1 MSEKFIYAILGPG
14 VSGKG
19 ARNLLQSKDIRHL
32 AIGPDNLKEWGS
44 DFSAGNESLVCIGE
58 NDSGIDKYF
67 DGLKYLV
74 LSPGIPRSHP
84 LVEKFIK
91 AKKEVINEI
100 DLAYLFNSSGT
111 YIGVTGTYGKPTT
124 VTLIDHILKTAN

>member
-19 ARNLLQSKDIRHL
+19 ARDLLKSNDIKCL
-32 AIGPDNLKEWGS
+32 AIGPDNLKEWAS

-58 NDSGIDKYF
+58 SDSGIDKYF

-74 LSPGIPRSHP
+74 LSP
-84 LVEKFIK
+84 EW
-91 AKKEVINEI
+91 EV
-100 DLAYLFNSSGT
+100 D
-111 YIGVTGTYGKPTT
+111 KPFQPQ
-124 VTLIDHILKTAN
+124 IIFF